1 MGSIKVS
8 NTLFQVMMFL
18 EYAIWGAWYV
28 TLGAYLGQTLQ
39 FTGTQIGLVYGAF
52 AVAAM
57 ISPILIGTVADYL
70 LPAKKVLAIL
80 HLIGVLLLV
89 FIANQDEY
97 TGVYALV
104 LIYALCYM
112 PTIALTNSITME
124 HLPNPESEFPRI
136 RVLGT
141 VGWIAI
147 GWVVSTLKLEVTH
160 YPMYIAAGLS
170 CLMVVV
176 SVFLPEAKARKTH
189 TQLPPLG
196 KMLGLDALSLLKDRA
211 FLVLMLCSL
220 ATSIPL
226 SFYYGFTNLFMND
239 SGIEYAAAKM
249 TLGQVSEIVCMLLL
263 PFFFRRWGAKYVIL
277 VAILAWAARYLFF
290 AFSAEAF
297 YPWMLM
303 GILLH
308 GICYDFFFV
317 ASQIYVNNYAPKH
330 LINSAQGLLT
340 QMTYGVGMFLGTL
353 LSGIVVSHFSTDA
366 GYDWQAIWLVPACIS
381 IVVALFF
388 WKFFLQQQENID

>member
-1 MGSIKVS
+1 
-8 NTLFQVMMFL
+8 MMFL

-28 TLGAYLGQTLQ
+28 TLGSYLGQTLQ

-70 LPAKKVLAIL
+70 LSAKKVLAIL
-80 HLIGVLLLV
+80 HMAGAVLLVL
-89 FIANQDEY
+89 IANQVEY
-97 TGVYALV
+97 VGVYSLV

-112 PTIALTNSITME
+112 PTIALTNSIVME
-124 HLPNPESEFPRI
+124 HLQNPESEFPKI
-136 RVLGT
+136 RVMGT

-147 GWVVSTLKLEVTH
+147 GWAVSTLTLEVTY

-170 CLMVVV
+170 SLMVIV
-176 SVFLPEAKARKTH
+176 SLLLPEGKTRKAYS
-189 TQLPPLG
+189 QLPPLS
-196 KMLGLDALSLLKDRA
+196 KMLGFDALSLMKNRA

-226 SFYYGFTNLFMND
+226 SFYYSFTNLFMND

-249 TLGQVSEIVCMLLL
+249 TLGQISEIVCMLLL
-263 PFFFRRWGAKYVIL
+263 PFFFRKWGVKYVIL
-277 VAILAWAARYLFF
+277 VAIIAWAARYVFF
-290 AFSAEAF
+290 AFSGGEF

-317 ASQIYVNNYAPKH
+317 ASQIYVNKYAPKH
-330 LINSAQGLLT
+330 LVNSAQGLLT
-340 QMTYGVGMFLGTL
+340 QMTYGLGMFLGTF
-353 LSGIVVSHFSTDA
+353 LSGIVVTHFSTET
-366 GYDWQAIWLVPACIS
+366 GYNWQIIWLVPACIS
-381 IVVALFF
+381 VVVAVFF
-388 WKFFLQQQENID
+388 WRTFYPKRVT